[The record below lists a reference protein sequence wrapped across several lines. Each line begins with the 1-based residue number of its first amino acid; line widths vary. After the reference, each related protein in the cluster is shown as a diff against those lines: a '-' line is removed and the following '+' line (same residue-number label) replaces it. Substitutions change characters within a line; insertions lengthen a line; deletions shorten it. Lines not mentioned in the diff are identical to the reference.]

1 MQPPQMMTQ
10 YLNQSFDKSHNTI
23 SYPNS
28 TYFGNSKPLKVTIKN
43 TRQNTV
49 TVMGASQNNYTEQK
63 KANNVS
69 HKLLYMSQERPL
81 LN

>member
-1 MQPPQMMTQ
+1 MMTQ
-10 YLNQSFDKSHNTI
+10 YLNQSFEKSHNTI

-28 TYFGNSKPLKVTIKN
+28 TYFGNNKHSKVTIKN

-49 TVMGASQNNYTEQK
+49 TVMAAPQNNYTEQK
-63 KANNVS
+63 SLKANNVS

>member
-1 MQPPQMMTQ
+1 MMTQ

-28 TYFGNSKPLKVTIKN
+28 TYFGNSKASKVTIKN

-49 TVMGASQNNYTEQK
+49 TVMAAPQNNYTEQK
-63 KANNVS
+63 SLKTNNVS
-69 HKLLYMSQERPL
+69 HKLLYMSQEKPPL